1 MGLVEGSWRLMEEV
15 CQYERSLVLVN
26 ALVVS
31 CCYCRRRRRLRRRE
45 GWRDVS
51 IMDVVDREGYLKTRG
66 KLHISGGVESLVAIA
81 GVEQV
86 LIRQVRS
93 SQPSVL
99 MAC

>member
-1 MGLVEGSWRLMEEV
+1 
-15 CQYERSLVLVN
+15 
-26 ALVVS
+26 
-31 CCYCRRRRRLRRRE
+31 
-45 GWRDVS
+45 
-51 IMDVVDREGYLKTRG
+51 MDVVDREGYLKTRG